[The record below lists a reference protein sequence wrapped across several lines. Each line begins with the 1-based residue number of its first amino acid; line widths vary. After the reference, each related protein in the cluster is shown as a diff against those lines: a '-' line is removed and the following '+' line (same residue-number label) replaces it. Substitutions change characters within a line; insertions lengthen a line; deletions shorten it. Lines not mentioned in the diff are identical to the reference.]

1 VLNCAAI
8 TRQGSLPAL
17 RAKSRA
23 QTCPCLEKA
32 PPDRSHLL
40 TSPLSLSLGKK
51 MDGSVGR
58 KRRHHPGKASIR
70 HHRLHQDIDARET
83 ADAEALSPAVSNLK
97 KTQRWRE
104 ATGPK
109 CCNAGHRQQLV
120 LRNASTFPVCG
131 RRAVVALLSL
141 RGGEGWQPLNDCMCL
156 CNSSH

>member
-1 VLNCAAI
+1 VL
-8 TRQGSLPAL
+8 R
-17 RAKSRA
+17 SRA
-23 QTCPCLEKA
+23 RDLSPPSAQKAAPKLARASKKA
-32 PPDRSHLL
+32 PPDRSRLI
-40 TSPLSLSLGKK
+40 TSPVPPSLGKK

-120 LRNASTFPVCG
+120 LRNASTFLVCG